1 MKRKYYIGLDGHSK
15 NCFFIVLDGRGNV
28 VCREKVD
35 TAENAILQFLNQ
47 FSGEVHLIMDETTI
61 TQWLYVLLHDEVTEI
76 VVTQSEKH
84 RKAKTDF
91 KEAEEHARDLRANYV
106 KRKVFHECND
116 LMELRSLVSGY
127 RDLVQNIVAEK
138 NRYNALFRQSAIVR
152 SGDAF
157 YRDFELISSLR
168 TENQRFVAIPLYER
182 IQQLE
187 KHQTLYEKQ
196 FKANCRK
203 FKTIRLLTSVP
214 GIGPIRANQIVAL
227 VVSPYRF
234 PTKYHFFSYCMLV
247 GHNQNSDGV
256 VYGRKRPMGQ
266 TELKAIFKSSRIA
279 VVKGSSALK
288 MKYDLMQ
295 ANGATQKAAFN
306 ALSRSIAATVLGVW
320 KNGKKYDDRKVERSL
335 KRTYS
340 HILT

>member
-15 NCFFIVLDGRGNV
+15 NCFFVVLNGRGKI
-28 VCREKVD
+28 VCREKVE
-35 TAENAILQFLNQ
+35 TADNAIVQFVKQ

-61 TQWLYVLLHDEVTEI
+61 TQWLYVLLHDHVSEI

-91 KEAEEHARDLRANYV
+91 KEAEEHARNLQAHHVRQRVY
-106 KRKVFHECND
+106 HGCNE

-127 RDLVQNIVAEK
+127 RDLVQNIVADK

-157 YRDFELISSLR
+157 YHDFELINSLR
-168 TENQRFVAIPLYER
+168 TENQKFVAIPLYER

-187 KHQTLYEKQ
+187 KHQLMYEKQ

-203 FKTIRLLTSVP
+203 YKTIRLLTSIP
-214 GIGPIRANQIVAL
+214 GIGAIRANQIVAL
-227 VVSPYRF
+227 VVTPYRF
-234 PTKYHFFSYCMLV
+234 PTKYHFFSYCMLIR
-247 GHNQNSDGV
+247 HKQNSDGV
-256 VYGRKRPMGQ
+256 VYGTKRPMGQ
-266 TELKAIFKSSRIA
+266 TELKAIFKSSRLA
-279 VVKGSSALK
+279 VVKGTSALK
-288 MKYDLMQ
+288 LKYDLMQ
-295 ANGATQKAAFN
+295 ENGTTQKAAFN

-320 KNGKKYDDRKVERSL
+320 KSGKKYDDKKIERKL
-335 KRTYS
+335 KSTYS

>member
-15 NCFFIVLDGRGNV
+15 NCFFVVLDGRGNV
-28 VCREKVD
+28 VCREKVE
-35 TAENAILQFLNQ
+35 TAESTVLQFVRQ

-61 TQWLYVLLHDEVTEI
+61 TQWLYVLLHDEVSEI

-127 RDLVQNIVAEK
+127 KDLVQNIVAEK

-157 YRDFELISSLR
+157 YRDFELINTLR

-187 KHQTLYEKQ
+187 KHQAMYEKK
-196 FKANCRK
+196 FKSNCRRY
-203 FKTIRLLTSVP
+203 KTIRLLTTVP
-214 GIGPIRANQIVAL
+214 GIGTIRANQIVAL
-227 VVSPYRF
+227 VVTPYRF
-234 PTKYHFFSYCMLV
+234 PTKYNFFSYCMLA
-247 GHNQNSDGV
+247 GHKQNSDGV
-256 VYGRKRPMGQ
+256 VYGMKRPLGQ
-266 TELKAIFKSSRIA
+266 IELKSIFKSSRLA
-279 VVKGSSALK
+279 VLKGTSALK
-288 MKYDLMQ
+288 MKYELMQ
-295 ANGATQKAAFN
+295 ANGTPQKAAYG
-306 ALSRSIAATVLGVW
+306 ALSRTIAATVLGVW
-320 KNGKKYDDRKVERSL
+320 KSGKKYDDKKVERSL
-335 KRTYS
+335 TRTYS

>member
-15 NCFFIVLDGRGNV
+15 NCFFVVLDGKGKIV
-28 VCREKVD
+28 SREKVA
-35 TAENAILQFLNQ
+35 TAESTILQFVNQ

-61 TQWLYVLLHDEVTEI
+61 TQWLYVLLHDEVSEI

-91 KEAEEHARDLRANYV
+91 KEAEEHARDLQANYV
-106 KRKVFHECND
+106 KRKVFHECNE

-152 SGDAF
+152 SGDTF
-157 YRDFELISSLR
+157 YSDFELINSLR

-187 KHQTLYEKQ
+187 KHKIMYEKK
-196 FKANCRK
+196 FEANHRK
-203 FKTIRLLTSVP
+203 FKTIRLLTSIP
-214 GIGPIRANQIVAL
+214 GIGTIRANQLVAL
-227 VVSPYRF
+227 IVSPYRF
-234 PTKYHFFSYCMLV
+234 PTKYHFFSYCMLIR
-247 GHNQNSDGV
+247 HKQNSDGV
-256 VYGRKRPMGQ
+256 VYGKKRPMGQ
-266 TELKAIFKSSRIA
+266 SQLKDIFKSSRLA
-279 VVKGSSALK
+279 VLKGSSALK
-288 MKYDLMQ
+288 MKYELMQ
-295 ANGATQKAAFN
+295 ANGTTQKAAYG

-320 KNGKKYDDRKVERSL
+320 KSGKKYDDKKLERKL
-335 KRTYS
+335 KSTYS
-340 HILT
+340 HVLT